1 MRMIRVLLYDPF
13 RENHLGRFRDL
24 DGFSFELYRDE
35 SQLAGAEV
43 ILGNPSPALL
53 AKAPR
58 VKWVQICSAGSDAFF
73 GCPELFENRT
83 LTNLSGAFG
92 QSISEF
98 ALTMTLMLYKH
109 MHLFRDRQRAHVWAD
124 VGRQD
129 SPVGKNVLILG
140 AGDIGT
146 RTAELFSHF
155 GCHITG
161 MRRTPRDV
169 PPPFE
174 KMITADGLDMALPE
188 ADIVI
193 CALPGTKE
201 TYHLLDARRLGLMKQ
216 TAVLVNVG
224 RGGLI
229 DSLALADALNS
240 GRLGGAAIDVT
251 DPEPLPA
258 DHPLWDCE
266 NLILTPHITG
276 KGFGHLTATE
286 EKLFEICR
294 ENLRRYRDG
303 EALMNRVDMKQG
315 YRVTDNR
322 I

>member
-1 MRMIRVLLYDPF
+1 MIRVLLYDPF
-13 RENHLGRFRDL
+13 QESHLERFRDL

-35 SQLAGAEV
+35 SQLTDAEIV
-43 ILGNPSPALL
+43 LGNIDPQVL

-73 GCPELFENRT
+73 GCPELFEGRT

-98 ALTMTLMLYKH
+98 ALTMVLMLYKH
-109 MHLFRDRQRAHVWAD
+109 MHLFRDRQRAHIWAD

-146 RTAELFSHF
+146 RAAELFSHF

-161 MRRTPRDV
+161 MRRTHRDV

-174 KMITADGLDMALPE
+174 KMITVDGLDDTLPE

-201 TYHLLDARRLGLMKQ
+201 TYHLLDARRLGMMKK

-240 GRLGGAAIDVT
+240 GRLAGAAIDVT

-286 EKLFEICR
+286 EKLFSICR

-303 EALMNRVDMKQG
+303 EPLMNRVDMKRG